1 MKSFLSAAAS
11 VFAVSAAFAMGVV
24 AVAGVPQAALPAEQI
39 KLAAQS
45 IEAKAA
51 LIYDPV
57 NGRVLYQK
65 NAMEPL
71 PLASLAKLMTAQAVL
86 AERSEDAYVPIT
98 RESLRSEGDSGLRP
112 GEKLTI
118 SQLIDLA
125 LVASSNDAA
134 SAAAATLSEGA
145 VSLNNA
151 AERLAL
157 TKTRFLNPT
166 GLDMGDS
173 SAGAWGSAY
182 DMARLAAAFYKN
194 YPEYFEQTALGTVTV
209 KAAGR
214 TIVEDATTVPL
225 QDVPGL
231 IGAKT
236 GYTDMAGGNLVAIFD
251 LEVGKP
257 VVAVVLG
264 SSREG
269 RFKDI
274 RTLIAAVQKNYGKF

>member
-1 MKSFLSAAAS
+1 MKSFLSAGAS
-11 VFAVSAAFAMGVV
+11 VFAVSAAFAMGVG
-24 AVAGVPQAALPAEQI
+24 AVVGVPQTVPPAERITLQP
-39 KLAAQS
+39 QN

-51 LIYDPV
+51 LIYDPAS
-57 NGRVLYQK
+57 GRVLYQK
-65 NAMEPL
+65 NATEPL
-71 PLASLAKLMTAQAVL
+71 PLASLTKLMTAQAVL
-86 AERSEDAYVPIT
+86 AEHQENVSVPIT
-98 RESLRSEGDSGLRP
+98 RESLRSDGDSGLRP

-118 SQLIDLA
+118 SQLIDLS

-134 SAAAATLSEGA
+134 AAAAAALPDGA
-145 VSLNNA
+145 LSLNNA

-166 GLDMGDS
+166 GLDIGGS

-182 DMARLAAAFYKN
+182 DVARLAAAFYKN
-194 YPEYFEQTALGTVTV
+194 YPEYFEQTARGTVTV

-214 TIVEDATTVPL
+214 TIVEDATTAPL
-225 QDVPGL
+225 QDMPGL

-264 SSREG
+264 SSHEG
-269 RFKDI
+269 RFKDM
-274 RTLIAAVQKNYGKF
+274 RALVKAAQNNYGKF